1 MPEKLSSTNGPESP
15 PQRPGLL
22 TFGEN
27 RPGSPAGASESLT
40 ERVRREL
47 RASRRHDLA
56 RMNAPEELPEDRRDA
71 GALLEQR
78 LGELIGD
85 SLILQEA
92 AERVGDRAVVPG
104 TVALLK
110 EIRDTER
117 DLFTDGRAHAEG
129 FVRRQRI
136 RLVVA
141 EYLDHRVRFMDSCL
155 QPHFTIGEGL
165 DFIAMC
171 MAEALGRWGVLARLA
186 GNDEPLAELAEDAEK
201 TLRPQLAAVVKVAAG
216 HGPPN

>member
-1 MPEKLSSTNGPESP
+1 MRSGFLTVGPS
-15 PQRPGLL
+15 R
-22 TFGEN
+22 T
-27 RPGSPAGASESLT
+27 GSRAAAGESLT
-40 ERVRREL
+40 DRVRREL
-47 RASRRHDLA
+47 RASRRQDLA
-56 RMNAPEELPEDRRDA
+56 RLSAGQAVPDDRRDA
-71 GALLEQR
+71 GVLLEQR

-85 SLILQEA
+85 SLVLQEA
-92 AERVGDRAVVPG
+92 AERVGARAVVPG

-117 DLFTDGRAHAEG
+117 ELFTDGRAHAEG
-129 FVRRQRI
+129 FERRQRI

-155 QPHFTIGEGL
+155 EPHFTVGEGL

-186 GNDEPLAELAEDAEK
+186 GNHEPLAELAEDAQV
-201 TLRPQLAAVVKVAAG
+201 TLRPQLAAVVKAASG
-216 HGPPN
+216 HGVHR